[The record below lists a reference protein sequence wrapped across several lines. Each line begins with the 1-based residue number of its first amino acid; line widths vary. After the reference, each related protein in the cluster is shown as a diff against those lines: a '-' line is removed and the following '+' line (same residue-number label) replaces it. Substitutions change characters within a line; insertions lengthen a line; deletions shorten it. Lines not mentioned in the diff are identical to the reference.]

1 MEQYG
6 NTTTYNLEIVLK
18 QNIVNS
24 DYYRNDCTKLSTW
37 AEIIDQIYYD
47 VKDVEPWMGGNVR
60 GPSSAFCLLFR
71 LFALKPTEE
80 DIRDTIRHKDLVYIR
95 AVSNRPCKCNVEA
108 SEFAYGLL
116 LQVGFLY
123 LRYVCDPRKLWQ
135 WFKDYVDDQEVSCL

>member
-37 AEIIDQIYYD
+37 GEVIDQIYFD

-60 GPSSAFCLLFR
+60 GPSSAFCLLYR
-71 LFALKPTEE
+71 LFTLKPTEE
-80 DIRDTIRHKDLVYIR
+80 EIRDTIRHKDLVFIR
-95 AVSNRPCKCNVEA
+95 AVSMGLKVGRIRPSRRC
-108 SEFAYGLL
+108 
-116 LQVGFLY
+116 
-123 LRYVCDPRKLWQ
+123 
-135 WFKDYVDDQEVSCL
+135 